1 MLGGIYISFS
11 VYFVYARA
19 ATRASPAIDEDEGGI
34 AGSGG
39 GEQGH
44 SDRIEGARADYEEAL
59 SATVAIIA

>member
-19 ATRASPAIDEDEGGI
+19 ATRASPAIDEGGI